1 MDPHDNHPIQL
12 REGIP
17 AGLNAIAAEL
27 YLAALADKLV
37 PVFGRGVRAVQALA
51 SIFNYQMC
59 LVAQNEE
66 RLVGV
71 LGIQTA
77 QAGFMDVQW
86 GALRSCYGFP
96 GSLWR
101 MAVLSFL
108 HHEPMETE
116 AYVDGVA
123 VAPAWRGRGIGT
135 RLIFAL
141 EKWAVDRD
149 LDMLC
154 LEVVD
159 TNARAEKLY
168 RHLGFEV
175 VRQQTVWPLGSLF
188 GFRSS
193 KVMVKLL
200 G

>member
-1 MDPHDNHPIQL
+1 M
-12 REGIP
+12 
-17 AGLNAIAAEL
+17 NAAAAAL
-27 YLAALADKLV
+27 YLEALADKLV
-37 PVFGRGVRAVQALA
+37 PVFGRGDRAIQALA
-51 SIFNYQMC
+51 SIFNPQMC
-59 LVAQNEE
+59 LVSQDGE

-71 LGIQTA
+71 LGIQSTA
-77 QAGFMDVQW
+77 AGFMDVQW
-86 GALRSCYGFP
+86 GALRSCYGFS

-101 MAVLSFL
+101 MALLSFL
-108 HHEPMETE
+108 HHEPMVTE

-123 VAPAWRGRGIGT
+123 VAPAWRGRGIGS

-141 EKWAVDRD
+141 ERWAVDRD

-159 TNARAEKLY
+159 TNSRAEKLY

-175 VRQQTVWPLGSLF
+175 VRHQTVWPLGSLF

-193 KVMVKLL
+193 KVMVKPL